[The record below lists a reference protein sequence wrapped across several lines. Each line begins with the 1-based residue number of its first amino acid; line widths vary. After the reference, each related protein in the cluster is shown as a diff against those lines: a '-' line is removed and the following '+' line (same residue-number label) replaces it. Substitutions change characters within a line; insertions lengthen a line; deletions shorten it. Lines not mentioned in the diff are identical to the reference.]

1 MAGILA
7 LEMIEAFIGAAIA
20 AITGAAALTNRL
32 YNRISDVDR
41 RIDGIEL
48 RIAER
53 YVSREELST
62 SLRRFED
69 HMVRIENK
77 LDAIVIGKSA
87 NG

>member
-1 MAGILA
+1 
-7 LEMIEAFIGAAIA
+7 MIEALIGAAV
-20 AITGAAALTNRL
+20 AIISGAAALTNRL
-32 YNRISDVDR
+32 NTRISEVDR
-41 RIDGIEL
+41 RLDGIEL

-77 LDAIVIGKSA
+77 LDAIVLKNTT

>member
-1 MAGILA
+1 
-7 LEMIEAFIGAAIA
+7 MIEAYIGAAV
-20 AITGAAALTNRL
+20 AILTGAATLTNRI

-53 YVSREELST
+53 YVSREELSS

-77 LDAIVIGKSA
+77 LDAIVMGKLPNA
-87 NG
+87 

>member
-1 MAGILA
+1 
-7 LEMIEAFIGAAIA
+7 MIEALISAAVA
-20 AITGAAALTNRL
+20 AVAGLATISTRL
-32 YNRISDVDR
+32 NNRISDVDR

-53 YVSREELST
+53 YVSREELAV
-62 SLRRFED
+62 SLKRFED

-77 LDAIVIGKSA
+77 LDAIVMNRTP

>member
-1 MAGILA
+1 
-7 LEMIEAFIGAAIA
+7 MIEALIGAAVA
-20 AITGAAALTNRL
+20 LVTGAAAITNRL

-62 SLRRFED
+62 SLKRFED

-77 LDAIVIGKSA
+77 LDAIVLGKSPNA
-87 NG
+87 

>member
-1 MAGILA
+1 
-7 LEMIEAFIGAAIA
+7 MIEALIGAAV
-20 AITGAAALTNRL
+20 AIISGAAALTNRL
-32 YNRISDVDR
+32 NTRISEVDR
-41 RIDGIEL
+41 RLDGIEL

-62 SLRRFED
+62 SLKRFED

-77 LDAIVIGKSA
+77 LDAIVLKKTT